1 MCLDQ
6 FIKGEL
12 NLPLK
17 RLNVYEKGGKMKYIY
32 PPPPLPP
39 KEIPNLKSK
48 EPYKH
53 VTVHKERCDLC
64 AQAFL
69 KSQISLKA

>member
-1 MCLDQ
+1 MRDAGPPLDHFSSSNLTKKRMMINSDWKICLEQ

-32 PPPPLPP
+32 PPPPPRKYP
-39 KEIPNLKSK
+39 
-48 EPYKH
+48 
-53 VTVHKERCDLC
+53 T
-64 AQAFL
+64 
-69 KSQISLKA
+69 